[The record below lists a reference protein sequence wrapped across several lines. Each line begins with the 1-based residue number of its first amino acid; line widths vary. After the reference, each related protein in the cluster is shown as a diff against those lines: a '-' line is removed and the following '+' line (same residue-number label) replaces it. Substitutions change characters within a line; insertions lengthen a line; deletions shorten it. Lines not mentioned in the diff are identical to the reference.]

1 MDMRYVIIGNSA
13 AAVGAVEGIR
23 QMDGTGEITVISNE
37 KYHTYS
43 RPLISYLL
51 QGKTDQER
59 MKYRPADFYT
69 RNGCNTILGRK
80 VIGIKKNDKQ
90 AVLDD
95 GSEIPYDRLLAA
107 TGSLPFIPGFEGL
120 DSVKCKYTFMSLDD
134 ALSLKEALGPDKRVL
149 IIGAGLIGLKCAEG
163 IASHVKSVTCIDLS
177 ERILSSILDDESAAM
192 VRKHI
197 EKHNIAFVLGQSVS
211 RFDGQTAYLSGGSK
225 LDFDILVIA
234 VGVRP
239 NISLISDI
247 GGETGRGIVTDE
259 YMRTS
264 IDDIYAA
271 GDCTESY
278 DISCG
283 QRRVLALLP
292 NAYRQGECAGI
303 NMAGGAR
310 KFDRAIP
317 MNAIGFFG
325 LHMITA
331 GTCTGEVYEKSGSG
345 FIKKLFYEDDL
356 LKGYILVGDVGKA
369 GIYTSLIQNK
379 VSLDEIDFGL
389 ICEKPS
395 LMAFSRKYRQE
406 KLGGVV

>member
-1 MDMRYVIIGNSA
+1 MKYVIIGNST

-23 QMDGTGEITVISNE
+23 QIDGSGEITVISNE
-37 KYHTYS
+37 KHHTYS

-51 QGKTDQER
+51 QGKTDMER
-59 MKYRPADFYT
+59 MKYRPNDFYEK
-69 RNGCNTILGRK
+69 NGCRTILGKK
-80 VIGIKKNDKQ
+80 VICIRKEVKS
-90 AVLDD
+90 VLLDD
-95 GSEIPYDRLLAA
+95 GSEIPYDRLLVA
-107 TGSLPFIPGFEGL
+107 TGSSPFIPGFEGL
-120 DSVKCKYTFMSLDD
+120 DSVGFKYAFMTLDD
-134 ALSLKEALGPDKRVL
+134 ALSLKEVIGPDKRVL

-163 IASHVKSVTCIDLS
+163 IAKHVKSITIIDLS
-177 ERILSSILDDESAAM
+177 TRILSSILDDSSAEM
-192 VRKHI
+192 VQKHI
-197 EKHNIAFVLGQSVS
+197 EKFNIDFILGQSVS
-211 RFDGQTAYLSGGSK
+211 RFDGQTAYLNSGSK
-225 LDFDILVIA
+225 VDFDILVVA

-247 GGETGRGIVTDE
+247 GGETNRGIVTDE

-264 IDDIYAA
+264 IDGIYAA

-278 DISCG
+278 DVSCG

-303 NMAGGAR
+303 NMAGGEK

-331 GTCTGEVYEKSGSG
+331 GSYTGEIHENIGDGSL
-345 FIKKLFYEDDL
+345 KKLFYDDDQL
-356 LKGYILVGDVGKA
+356 RGYILVGDVEKA
-369 GIYTSLIQNK
+369 GIYTSLIQNR
-379 VSLDEIDFGL
+379 VSLDDVDFGL

-395 LMAFSRKYRQE
+395 LMAFSRKYRQQ